1 MHLGFGE
8 LLLIFLVI
16 LLIFGSSKLP
26 QLGDALGRGIKN
38 FKKATTE
45 EPIDVTPKKLEGRRR
60 WSEAPR
66 RRSSSHASPFRWA
79 RSNRAW
85 TRTSLASV
93 ASALIS
99 RKSCAASSDSACTA
113 RTGGL

>member
-38 FKKATTE
+38 FKKATTTE
-45 EPIDVTPKKLEGRRR
+45 DESLDVSPKKIEGT
-60 WSEAPR
+60 APTTSATAE
-66 RRSSSHASPFRWA
+66 RSAV
-79 RSNRAW
+79 
-85 TRTSLASV
+85 TQ
-93 ASALIS
+93 
-99 RKSCAASSDSACTA
+99 KK
-113 RTGGL
+113 